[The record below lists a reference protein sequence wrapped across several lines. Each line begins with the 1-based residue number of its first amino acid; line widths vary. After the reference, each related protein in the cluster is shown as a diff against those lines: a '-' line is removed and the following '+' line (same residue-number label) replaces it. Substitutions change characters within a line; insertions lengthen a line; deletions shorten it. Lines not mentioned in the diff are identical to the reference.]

1 MEREFNAETLYTMSE
16 LLKQRA
22 NDLKYEGDTADFGNE
37 VGIIVGEILVNMS
50 ETEIR
55 DFVNGF
61 RHGVSL
67 TNGSYQKR
75 KYFVKK
81 N

>member
-1 MEREFNAETLYTMSE
+1 MEREFNAQVLHTFSE

-22 NDLKYEGDTADFGNE
+22 DDLKYQGDISDFGNE
-37 VGIIVGEILVNMS
+37 VGITVGKIFGNMS
-50 ETEIR
+50 ESEVR

-67 TNGSYQKR
+67 TNGSH
-75 KYFVKK
+75 
-81 N
+81 

>member
-1 MEREFNAETLYTMSE
+1 MEREFNAQVLHTFSE
-16 LLKQRA
+16 LLEKRA
-22 NDLKYEGDTADFGNE
+22 NELKYQGDVSDFGNE
-37 VGIIVGEILVNMS
+37 VGITVCEIFGNMS

-67 TNGSYQKR
+67 TNGSH
-75 KYFVKK
+75 
-81 N
+81 